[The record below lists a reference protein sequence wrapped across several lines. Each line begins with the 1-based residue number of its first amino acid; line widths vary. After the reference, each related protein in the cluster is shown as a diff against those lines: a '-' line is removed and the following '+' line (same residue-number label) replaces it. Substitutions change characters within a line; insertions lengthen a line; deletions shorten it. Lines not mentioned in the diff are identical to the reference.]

1 LLVGSNG
8 LSFWA
13 FRDGFQHLE
22 QVEKSNHQRNTLAQ
36 MRAVLLQTSTSL
48 NKAGTLTA
56 LSYPPDEI
64 KGLMSSARSNLQLAG
79 C

>member
-1 LLVGSNG
+1 
-8 LSFWA
+8 
-13 FRDGFQHLE
+13 
-22 QVEKSNHQRNTLAQ
+22 

-64 KGLMSSARSNLQLAG
+64 KGLMSSARSNLQLATVQLKEFESIEAISPEG
-79 C
+79 EKLKTQAKTTYSTWMSDLEH